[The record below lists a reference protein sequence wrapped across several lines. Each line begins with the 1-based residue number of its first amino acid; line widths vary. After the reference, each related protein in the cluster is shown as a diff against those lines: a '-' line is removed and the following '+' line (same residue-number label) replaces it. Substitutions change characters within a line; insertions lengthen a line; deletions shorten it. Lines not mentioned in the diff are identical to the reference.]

1 MAYSPWIEAKLVY
14 KYFFFLCEQVL
25 TGFGK
30 VTSTWGTLDLNYH
43 RQSQRSRRDASE
55 FAVAAT
61 ALL

>member
-1 MAYSPWIEAKLVY
+1 MAYSPWIEVKLVY
-14 KYFFFLCEQVL
+14 KYFFLCEQVL

-30 VTSTWGTLDLNYH
+30 ATSIWGTLELNYH

-55 FAVAAT
+55 FVVAAT